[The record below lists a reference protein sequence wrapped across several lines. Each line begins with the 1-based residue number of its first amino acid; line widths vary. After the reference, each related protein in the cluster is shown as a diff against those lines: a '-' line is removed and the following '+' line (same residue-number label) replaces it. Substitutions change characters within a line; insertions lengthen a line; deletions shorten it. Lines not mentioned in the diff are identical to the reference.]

1 MLLLLTGLLAACS
14 PADSPVIVTTAPA
27 VAAPD
32 TPTRAPDSV
41 AIAADVTATGI
52 PLRGDPAAAGL
63 DPDAMDA
70 LLWRA
75 WESRSDALLIARGD
89 TILVRW
95 TSDPGGEPRPIE
107 TMSVTKSIVSL
118 GVGML
123 IDEGAITS
131 LDQPVSTWF
140 PQWADRDI
148 TLRQLLDHT
157 SGLDPSPTGE
167 IYASEDLLRFALTS
181 EQVSAPGEAWTYNN
195 NGANL
200 AAAVASAAAG
210 RPLDAY
216 LDERLFLPM
225 GLGVKRWSR
234 DRAGNTHGMSGLKLS
249 ADDLLA
255 VGRLMLRE
263 GRWGDEQLVP
273 ADWIAASV
281 TPTDASDGLYGL
293 QWWTVNERGPCVISD
308 EVLGA
313 WRDAQVSEDF
323 IQALEPL
330 KDLDLGD
337 GFHDA
342 VRQAL
347 GGTDEAM
354 ERWHANT
361 WRRGLPDCRRTL
373 TPVGYRANGW
383 LGQHLVVLP
392 EHDLVAVRQRV
403 ATKHHSRFGA
413 DNTDTFKDFPER
425 VLALVKPPD
434 SSDRSDRSDH

>member
-1 MLLLLTGLLAACS
+1 MFFLLSGLLPACS
-14 PADSPVIVTTAPA
+14 PTTAPTPVA
-27 VAAPD
+27 SVAA
-32 TPTRAPDSV
+32 APASDEPPAV

-52 PLRGDPAAAGL
+52 PLRSDPAAVGL
-63 DPDAMDA
+63 NPDAMDA

-75 WESRSDALLIARGD
+75 WESRSDTLLIARGD

-95 TSDPGGEPRPIE
+95 TSDPSGEPQPIE

-118 GVGML
+118 GVGLL
-123 IDEGAITS
+123 IAEGAITS
-131 LDQPVSTWF
+131 LDQPVASWF
-140 PQWADRDI
+140 PQWSDRDI

-157 SGLDPSPTGE
+157 SGLDPSPTDD
-167 IYASEDLLRFALTS
+167 IYSSQDLLRFALS
-181 EQVSAPGEAWTYNN
+181 SRQVAAPGETWAYNN

-200 AAAVASAAAG
+200 VAAVASAAAG

-216 LDERLFLPM
+216 LDEQLFLPM
-225 GLGVKRWSR
+225 GLGIKRWTR

-263 GRWGDEQLVP
+263 GRWDDKQLVP
-273 ADWIAASV
+273 AGWIAESV
-281 TPTDASDGLYGL
+281 TPTDTSDGLYGL
-293 QWWTVNERGPCVISD
+293 QWWALNEQGPCVISD
-308 EVLGA
+308 EVIDA
-313 WRDAQVSEDF
+313 WREAQVSEDF

-330 KDLDLGD
+330 KDLDLGG

-361 WRRGLPDCRRTL
+361 WRRGLPDCRRAL
-373 TPVGYRANGW
+373 TQVGYRANGW

-403 ATKHHSRFGA
+403 ATKHHSRHGA
-413 DNTDTFKDFPER
+413 DNTDTFKDFTER
-425 VLALVKPPD
+425 VLALVAEP
-434 SSDRSDRSDH
+434 SASDD